1 MNTFIYKSSRKDGLY
16 LYIIKKDDF
25 SDIPQALFDSMG
37 KEPPFVMEIILS
49 EDKPLARE
57 DVSKVIKN
65 IQTQGFHVQVPPP
78 ALNLTTFKAPANYV
92 N

>member
-1 MNTFIYKSSRKDGLY
+1 MITFIYKSSRKDGLY
-16 LYIIKKDDF
+16 LYVPKKDDF
-25 SDIPQALFDSMG
+25 SAVPQALFDSMG
-37 KEPPFVMEIILS
+37 NQPLFVMEIILS

-65 IQTQGFHVQVPPP
+65 LQTQGFHVQVPPP
-78 ALNLTTFKAPANYV
+78 ILNLTTFKTAPNYV

>member
-1 MNTFIYKSSRKDGLY
+1 MNTFIYKSSSKDGLY
-16 LYIIKKDDF
+16 LYITKKDDF
-25 SDIPQALFDSMG
+25 SDIPQTLYDSMG
-37 KEPPFVMEIILS
+37 KEPLFVMEIMLS

-65 IQTQGFHVQVPPP
+65 LQSQGFHVQIPPP

>member
-37 KEPPFVMEIILS
+37 KEPQFVMEITLS
-49 EDKPLARE
+49 EGKPLARE
-57 DVSKVIKN
+57 DISKVIKN
-65 IQTQGFHVQVPPP
+65 LQTQGFHVQVPPP